1 MEFNHLATVERRH
14 YGAKRG
20 KDITE
25 FLDAT
30 IHGID
35 GYYEKAEKVEYKD
48 ILNCDKVTS
57 GKRVVIS
64 GAPGCGKTTLSRKLC
79 QDLYSQALPNQYRL
93 VLLVELR
100 KLKVL
105 LSDAKGDIDKVFEN
119 AQKGNSLQFLLGMS
133 GASDTAQL
141 CEKMRENEGEG
152 VALILDGFDEVADHL
167 GKSPFLSDL
176 LSVEERFLS
185 ECDVFVT
192 TRPSRCP
199 DLLSLMKRPHRH
211 VEILGFTDTDIDLYI
226 QHYFQE
232 AYRADKEEACMVLK
246 IVCKVQDHLGSTPL
260 PKTVSGIFSAYICH
274 QLVEYLVWASQV
286 TGAPIED
293 VLNVPIDL
301 FPGFYA
307 LCEVAYNCCRDKNGQ
322 HLILT
327 EDDLK
332 DVKDHL
338 DKRGSIYNLL
348 FSERVDKTSPSAGH
362 LYQFNHKTVQ
372 EYLAAVHIAKQSV
385 VDQQRIWISEF
396 GRPEMAE
403 VWKTYCGITKLKW
416 VDLTSLSL
424 SSLSQCARDAGVP
437 THVDDEVVMTSLF
450 EADNPSVSARV
461 LPTLLKNSIRFRVRS
476 PYNLHIVQSAV
487 QNHPTLEM
495 LSLWGDEKHPLGVGS
510 LASTVFMHKKL
521 RKLELSEFHPNGRCC
536 VVIILLYCILLS

>member
-1 MEFNHLATVERRH
+1 MSHHLQVYGRWYEKLNRFYNRLPTVYTEDTSTPNVEFNHLATAERRR

-64 GAPGCGKTTLSRKLC
+64 GAPGCDKTTLSRKLC

-105 LSDAKGDIDKVFEN
+105 LRDAKGDID
-119 AQKGNSLQFLLGMS
+119 LHFLLRTS
-133 GASDTAQL
+133 GISNIPQL
-141 CEKMRENEGEG
+141 CEIMEGSDGEG

-176 LSVEERFLS
+176 LSVEEHFLS

-211 VEILGFTDTDIDLYI
+211 VEILGFTNTDIDQYI

-232 AYRADKEEACMVLK
+232 AY
-246 IVCKVQDHLGSTPL
+246 
-260 PKTVSGIFSAYICH
+260 
-274 QLVEYLVWASQV
+274 
-286 TGAPIED
+286 
-293 VLNVPIDL
+293 
-301 FPGFYA
+301 
-307 LCEVAYNCCRDKNGQ
+307 
-322 HLILT
+322 
-327 EDDLK
+327 
-332 DVKDHL
+332 
-338 DKRGSIYNLL
+338 
-348 FSERVDKTSPSAGH
+348 
-362 LYQFNHKTVQ
+362 
-372 EYLAAVHIAKQSV
+372 
-385 VDQQRIWISEF
+385 
-396 GRPEMAE
+396 
-403 VWKTYCGITKLKW
+403 
-416 VDLTSLSL
+416 
-424 SSLSQCARDAGVP
+424 
-437 THVDDEVVMTSLF
+437 
-450 EADNPSVSARV
+450 
-461 LPTLLKNSIRFRVRS
+461 
-476 PYNLHIVQSAV
+476 
-487 QNHPTLEM
+487 
-495 LSLWGDEKHPLGVGS
+495 
-510 LASTVFMHKKL
+510 
-521 RKLELSEFHPNGRCC
+521 
-536 VVIILLYCILLS
+536 